1 MAKEKHPQN
10 THDELVE
17 CEVCL
22 KEVPASAAKNEEAQ
36 DYVAHFCGIDCFAK
50 WKEKQEKAENS

>member
-1 MAKEKHPQN
+1 MDNEKRSQ
-10 THDELVE
+10 EEMVE

-22 KEVPASAAKNEEAQ
+22 KEVPLSAAKNEEAQ

-50 WKEKQEKAENS
+50 WKARGETEEKL

>member
-1 MAKEKHPQN
+1 MENEKRPR
-10 THDELVE
+10 EEMVE

-22 KEVPASAAKNEEAQ
+22 KEVPLSAAKNEEAQ

-50 WKEKQEKAENS
+50 WKERGETEEKS